1 MIALVSSALAIAALI
16 LEAVL
21 KSKQAR
27 EAKTYDNDVKKLD
40 QALAGRDSA
49 ALSSLFDELRQPGA
63 PGEGDTGGPDDQAA
77 AQR

>member
-1 MIALVSSALAIAALI
+1 MIALISSALAIAALI

-40 QALAGRDSA
+40 QALAGRDAA
-49 ALSSLFDELRQPGA
+49 ALSAQFDELRLPA
-63 PGEGDTGGPDDQAA
+63 GDGDPGGPDDQTAA
-77 AQR
+77 GR